1 MNASNQPPD
10 AEPDRCPACN
20 VEVTLDPSYLE
31 GDVPC
36 ANCGQFVW
44 FAKKSIGDVAV
55 LTFLPGLMSGSESA
69 GRVEEVIAAIGESS
83 RLVLNLT
90 HMNII
95 SSEFLGMLLAL
106 RQEVLRASGKLK
118 LCGLP
123 PDSLDV
129 FKVTKFDTVFDI
141 CDDVPA
147 ALKSF

>member
-1 MNASNQPPD
+1 MNAPNQPPD
-10 AEPDRCPACN
+10 ATPDLCPACN
-20 VEVTLDPSYLE
+20 NEVTLDAVLLA
-31 GDVPC
+31 GDAPC
-36 ANCGQFVW
+36 SHCGQLVW

-106 RQEVLRASGKLK
+106 RQEVLRANGTLK

-141 CDDVPA
+141 CDDVPNA
-147 ALKSF
+147 VRSF